1 MDSLEIFARGRYHRD
16 MKILKYEP
24 LTPSGLGFMEFL
36 KNDKLMMIE
45 GVAKYYILF
54 DNFSLK

>member
-1 MDSLEIFARGRYHRD
+1 MDSLETFIRGRYHRD

-45 GVAKYYILF
+45 GVAK
-54 DNFSLK
+54 